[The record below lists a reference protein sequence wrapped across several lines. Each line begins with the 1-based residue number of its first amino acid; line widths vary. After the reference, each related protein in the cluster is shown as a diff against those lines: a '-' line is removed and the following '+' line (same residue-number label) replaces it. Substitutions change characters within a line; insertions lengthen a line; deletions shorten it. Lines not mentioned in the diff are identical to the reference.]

1 MKESQSFQEKIRDRG
16 CVPGLTR
23 IADLME
29 RLGNVQDRLPVVHI
43 AGTNGKGSVGTYM
56 EAIFRDA
63 GWNVGRYLSP
73 AVFDPLEIIQRN
85 GAPIEQKEYD
95 RLMERVRKAGEELVS
110 EGRELVT
117 AFEAETAAAFLFFA
131 EHPCDIVLL
140 ECGMGGAED
149 ATNVIS
155 GCLASVITSIG
166 FDHMQYLGT
175 SLEEIARAK
184 AGILKPGGMAFSAP
198 QPPEVARV
206 LRERAGELGCTF
218 RIMKEEQLKLL
229 VERPGEL
236 TFMYRDLRLTTSC
249 CAHYQMINAALAA
262 KSAFYLL
269 KERLDRHDAMS
280 MVELGHMMRGVAA
293 ATLPGRFEV
302 LGEDPLFILDG
313 AHNEAAA
320 RELLKTLENCFTNQK
335 LAYIIGVLADK
346 EYEKVLDIMR
356 PYAEEVY
363 TITPPSPRALDGE
376 ELFRI
381 AGKYYAKVRYCEH
394 YEDAVRLARESC
406 KPVLAFGSLSFL
418 GELKRV
424 FLQDGK
430 QDRV

>member
-1 MKESQSFQEKIRDRG
+1 
-16 CVPGLTR
+16 
-23 IADLME
+23 
-29 RLGNVQDRLPVVHI
+29 
-43 AGTNGKGSVGTYM
+43 
-56 EAIFRDA
+56 
-63 GWNVGRYLSP
+63 
-73 AVFDPLEIIQRN
+73 
-85 GAPIEQKEYD
+85 
-95 RLMERVRKAGEELVS
+95 
-110 EGRELVT
+110 
-117 AFEAETAAAFLFFA
+117 
-131 EHPCDIVLL
+131 
-140 ECGMGGAED
+140 
-149 ATNVIS
+149 
-155 GCLASVITSIG
+155 
-166 FDHMQYLGT
+166 
-175 SLEEIARAK
+175 
-184 AGILKPGGMAFSAP
+184 
-198 QPPEVARV
+198 
-206 LRERAGELGCTF
+206 
-218 RIMKEEQLKLL
+218 
-229 VERPGEL
+229 
-236 TFMYRDLRLTTSC
+236 
-249 CAHYQMINAALAA
+249 
-262 KSAFYLL
+262 
-269 KERLDRHDAMS
+269 
-280 MVELGHMMRGVAA
+280 MMRGVAA